1 MGGFFIYMATL
12 GHQSLK
18 ALFDVLSAK
27 KRTTVGLSFE
37 MGLKRLYRRSH
48 IYT

>member
-12 GHQSLK
+12 VHQSRK
-18 ALFDVLSAK
+18 ALLDVLPAK
-27 KRTTVGLSFE
+27 KRPTFGLPFE
-37 MGLKRLYRRSH
+37 MGLKRLYRRFH

>member
-18 ALFDVLSAK
+18 ALLDVLPAK
-27 KRTTVGLSFE
+27 KRTTFGLPFE
-37 MGLKRLYRRSH
+37 MGLERLDRRSH